1 MAIQELTPRDLG
13 GIVSETF
20 RIYGRNFLWL
30 VAIVAIVLVIPYIL
44 VSVLVVL
51 LVVPA
56 IMAEGYLPVPPTPA
70 YIWAIIG
77 IGAILVIVVLVLYIV
92 AYALMEGALIHAV
105 SQQSLGQPIGIGRAY
120 RSAWKRAGSLIGAMA
135 LATLAILGMAITIIG
150 IPAAIYFGVT
160 WSFIWQ
166 AALLEGYGPR
176 AALSRS
182 AALVKNNWWRVLGIV
197 FVLSIIGAGIS
208 GILRTIP
215 VAGAIIGAILST
227 PVAIIGSTLL
237 CSDLRLKKEGY
248 TLEQMAQEVGGETN
262 F

>member
-30 VAIVAIVLVIPYIL
+30 VAIVAIVEVILGILGSVL
-44 VSVLVVL
+44 VSVLVL
-51 LVVPA
+51 PA
-56 IMAEGYLPVPPTPA
+56 ILTEGKIEPLVPFMVWLF
-70 YIWAIIG
+70 ILIG
-77 IGAILVIVVLVLYIV
+77 IILIVVYIV

-105 SQQSLGQPIGIGRAY
+105 SKQSVGQPIGIGRAY
-120 RSAWKRAGSLIGAMA
+120 RSAWKRAGALVGATV
-135 LATLAILGMAITIIG
+135 LVTLAVTGMAITIIG

-208 GILRTIP
+208 AVLGIIP
-215 VAGAIIGAILST
+215 VAGTIIGAILST

-237 CSDLRLKKEGY
+237 YYDLRLKKEGY
-248 TLEQMAQEVGGETN
+248 KLEQMAQEVGGAETK

>member
-30 VAIVAIVLVIPYIL
+30 LAIVAIVEVILGILSSVL
-44 VSVLVVL
+44 VSVLVL
-51 LVVPA
+51 PA
-56 IMAEGYLPVPPTPA
+56 ILTRGKIEPLAPFMVWLF
-70 YIWAIIG
+70 ILIG
-77 IGAILVIVVLVLYIV
+77 IILIVVYIV
-92 AYALMEGALIHAV
+92 AYALMVGALIHAV
-105 SQQSLGQPIGIGRAY
+105 SKQSVGQPIGIGRAY
-120 RSAWKRAGSLIGAMA
+120 HSAWKRAGALVGATV
-135 LATLAILGMAITIIG
+135 LVTLAVTGMAITIIG

-182 AALVKNNWWRVLGIV
+182 SALVKNNWWRVIGIV

-208 GILRTIP
+208 SVLGIIP
-215 VAGAIIGAILST
+215 VAGTIIGAILST

-237 CSDLRLKKEGY
+237 YYDLRLKKEGY
-248 TLEQMAQEVGGETN
+248 KLEQMAQEVGGAETN